1 MEAAPL
7 GPDGIGRAKVEMGCI
22 HLRARGP
29 VKRIAPEWTVRF
41 GQRRE
46 RPQLPFSAFN
56 QVEGEPRGSA
66 VRNPLKTSRA
76 A

>member
-1 MEAAPL
+1 VEAAPL
-7 GPDGIGRAKVEMGCI
+7 GPGGIGRAKVEMGCI

-46 RPQLPFSAFN
+46 RPQLPFSAFH
-56 QVEGEPRGSA
+56 R
-66 VRNPLKTSRA
+66 SRA
-76 A
+76 SLEGRLLVTR